1 MTQTVSELL
10 SQVSPVQPNLAITS
24 HYGKHDK
31 LKIVC
36 HLCITVYQHHT
47 SLGVNDNVLTE
58 PGRALVKADTMQLV
72 NV

>member
-31 LKIVC
+31 LKIVY
-36 HLCITVYQHHT
+36 HLCVTVYQHCT
-47 SLGVNDNVLTE
+47 SLGVNDHVLTE
-58 PGRALVKADTMQLV
+58 PGRALLKVSASYTR
-72 NV
+72 